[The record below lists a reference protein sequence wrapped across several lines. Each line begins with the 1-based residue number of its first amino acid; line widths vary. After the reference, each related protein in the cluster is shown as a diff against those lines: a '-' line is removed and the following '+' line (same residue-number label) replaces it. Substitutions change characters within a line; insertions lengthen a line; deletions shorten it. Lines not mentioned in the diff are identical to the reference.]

1 MFLHFLLYSKV
12 TPPMTMPF
20 FSHFASGSYPR
31 DEIPFPG
38 TVLQDPSPSSQRDS
52 LVRPGKP
59 GPGPKEDSSV
69 KEVAARGTGA
79 LCLPLGEADLA
90 ETLQL
95 LRD

>member
-12 TPPMTMPF
+12 TPPMNMPF

-31 DEIPFPG
+31 DEIPFPR

-52 LVRPGKP
+52 LVLPGKP
-59 GPGPKEDSSV
+59 APGPKEDSSV